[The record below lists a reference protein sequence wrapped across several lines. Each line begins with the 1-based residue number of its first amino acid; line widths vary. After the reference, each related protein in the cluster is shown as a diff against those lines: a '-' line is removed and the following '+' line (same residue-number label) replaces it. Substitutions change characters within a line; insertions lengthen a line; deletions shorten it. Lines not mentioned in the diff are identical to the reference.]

1 MYYCSHSCFQ
11 NLRQQS
17 DLLQHG
23 LSIRPFQVLNLSQ
36 LMILLPTLF
45 VVQRSHTTMVFDVAL
60 TFYTICLQSAYHGVS
75 EGASI
80 DTSLNH
86 SKSSLVNAWLVTGA
100 TAELNA
106 LHWDVGFNLAYF
118 LPGIDDI
125 VPLSFRSTS
134 SRLFNYSLNVFITTI
149 VSSKGTSRF
158 TMTAPLAHSKVQ
170 LNCTDQ
176 LVERQM
182 LYFYEFPNRKIF

>member
-1 MYYCSHSCFQ
+1 MPVIQAYLWCIIVFQ
-11 NLRQQS
+11 YLRQQS

-23 LSIRPFQVLNLSQ
+23 LFIRPFQV
-36 LMILLPTLF
+36 PTLF
-45 VVQRSHTTMVFDVAL
+45 VVQRSHTTMVFDVAA
-60 TFYTICLQSAYHGVS
+60 TFYTIWLQSADHGVP
-75 EGASI
+75 EGVSI

-100 TAELNA
+100 TVELNA

-118 LPGIDDI
+118 LPGIDDT

-149 VSSKGTSRF
+149 VSSKGTKLIYHDSPFSTLEGTIALHRPIGGETNAVF
-158 TMTAPLAHSKVQ
+158 LRIS
-170 LNCTDQ
+170 
-176 LVERQM
+176 
-182 LYFYEFPNRKIF
+182 